1 MRQTEMKVV
10 SQKLIADRVF
20 ELVLKGDVVLEMNPG
35 QFMQLK
41 PRRADLLLRRPI
53 SICAIDK
60 DLEQCTLLYR
70 VDGDGTADFAKLEAG
85 DAIDVIAPLGNGF
98 SPQETKPGEHALLIG
113 GGIGVPPLYQLGKEL
128 VGQGSTVTFV
138 LGFSSAK
145 DVFYEKEMGELGDC
159 FVATV
164 DGTRGVQGF
173 VTTITDTLDFV
184 PDTVYSCGPTA
195 MLRVVSERFDDS
207 RTFLSLEERMACGVG
222 ACYACVCQRTDDP
235 TKSLKACDEGPV
247 FRAGEVVI

>member
-1 MRQTEMKVV
+1 MEVV

-20 ELVLKGDVVLEMNPG
+20 ELILQGDIVTEMHPG

-53 SICAIDK
+53 SICGIDK
-60 DLEQCTLLYR
+60 AQNQCTLLYR
-70 VDGDGTADFAKLEAG
+70 VDGDGTADFAELVAG
-85 DAIDVIAPLGNGF
+85 DTIDVIAPLGNGF
-98 SPQETKPGEHALLIG
+98 APQETKPGERALLIG
-113 GGIGVPPLYQLGKEL
+113 GGIGVPPLYQLGKDL
-128 VGQGSTVTFV
+128 VAQGSTVTFV

-145 DVFYEKEMGELGDC
+145 DVFYEKEMGKLGDC

-164 DGTRGVQGF
+164 DGTQGVQGF
-173 VTTITDTLDFV
+173 VTTITDALDFV

-195 MLRVVSERFDDS
+195 MLRVVAERFANQ

-222 ACYACVCQRTDDP
+222 ACYACICQRTDDP
-235 TKSLKACDEGPV
+235 MKSFKACDEGPV

>member
-1 MRQTEMKVV
+1 MRQTKMEVV

-20 ELVLKGDVVLEMNPG
+20 ELILQGDIVTEMHPG

-53 SICAIDK
+53 SICGIDK
-60 DLEQCTLLYR
+60 AQNQCTLLYR
-70 VDGDGTADFAKLEAG
+70 VDGDGTADFAELVAG
-85 DAIDVIAPLGNGF
+85 DTIDVIAPLGNGF
-98 SPQETKPGEHALLIG
+98 APQETKPGERALLIG
-113 GGIGVPPLYQLGKEL
+113 GGIGVPPLYQLGKDL
-128 VGQGSTVTFV
+128 VAQGSTVTFV

-145 DVFYEKEMGELGDC
+145 DVFYEKEMGKLGDC

-164 DGTRGVQGF
+164 DGTQGVQGF
-173 VTTITDTLDFV
+173 VTTITDALDFV

-195 MLRVVSERFDDS
+195 MLRVVAERFANQ

-222 ACYACVCQRTDDP
+222 ACYACICQRTDDP
-235 TKSLKACDEGPV
+235 MKSFKACDEGPV